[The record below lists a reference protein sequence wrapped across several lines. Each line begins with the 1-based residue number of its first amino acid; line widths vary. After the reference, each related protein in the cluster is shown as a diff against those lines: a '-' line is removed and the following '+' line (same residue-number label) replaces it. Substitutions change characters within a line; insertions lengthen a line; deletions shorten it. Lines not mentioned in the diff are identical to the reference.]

1 MIATGISVLEAAVAR
16 NSGIVLSLPSAGMLR
31 HLKSRFLGDAPEG
44 IWLES
49 APAEAALVDS
59 LIENARPV
67 GISFK
72 NGDNKAVFSSLP
84 LRRDTAYRINA
95 DTTVEAVLIRNPED
109 VKVVQRRNTY
119 RVRVPEEYD
128 LSARIWRI
136 GKEVDLRDRPL
147 AATEVQTQLIDISI
161 GGMGVTLRGND
172 GQPPVISTEDRLRI
186 ELTVQGE
193 PIVIEGR
200 LRYHSKPLK
209 GDTCRAGVQF
219 QALQDDIEGRR
230 ITALLT
236 RMLGELQRL
245 ELRRHRLGML

>member
-16 NSGIVLSLPSAGMLR
+16 NSGAVLSLPSAGMLR
-31 HLKSRFLGDAPEG
+31 HHKSRFLGDAPEG

-49 APAEAALVDS
+49 ASADAVLVDS
-59 LIENARPV
+59 LIESAKPV
-67 GISFK
+67 GVSFK
-72 NGDNKAVFSSLP
+72 SGDNKAVFSGLL
-84 LRRDTAYRINA
+84 LRRETAYRINA
-95 DTTVEAVLIRNPED
+95 DITVEAVLIRNPED

-119 RVRVPEEYD
+119 RVRVPKDYE

-136 GKEVDLRDRPL
+136 GKEVDLNDRPL
-147 AATEVQTQLIDISI
+147 SAAEVETHLIDISI

-172 GQPPVISTEDRLRI
+172 GQPPVITTEDRLRI
-186 ELTVQGE
+186 ELLVHGE
-193 PIVIEGR
+193 PVVIEGR
-200 LRYHSKPLK
+200 LRYHSTPLK
-209 GDTCRAGVQF
+209 GDTCRAGIQF

-245 ELRRHRLGML
+245 ELRRHRLGMV